1 MHLRRLAMQ
10 YSIHETKELAVHL
23 GMQFR
28 TLDMLDDVFDTSVNE
43 PVRVKFE
50 ILSRCIHSFCVTFND
65 IKRALESGEI
75 QNPHTICK
83 VLMGNSIDFDMEPE
97 KWDLVPTEKHIDRI
111 APLVGNNSLLF
122 LVELGM
128 DFKSWEQI
136 RYRQKERDLVK
147 LNRDILQEWS
157 FTFCNVHT
165 IRPTMRHIVQALT
178 NIGKNIKTIE
188 NALADLF

>member
-1 MHLRRLAMQ
+1 
-10 YSIHETKELAVHL
+10 
-23 GMQFR
+23 
-28 TLDMLDDVFDTSVNE
+28 
-43 PVRVKFE
+43 
-50 ILSRCIHSFCVTFND
+50 
-65 IKRALESGEI
+65 
-75 QNPHTICK
+75 
-83 VLMGNSIDFDMEPE
+83 MEPE